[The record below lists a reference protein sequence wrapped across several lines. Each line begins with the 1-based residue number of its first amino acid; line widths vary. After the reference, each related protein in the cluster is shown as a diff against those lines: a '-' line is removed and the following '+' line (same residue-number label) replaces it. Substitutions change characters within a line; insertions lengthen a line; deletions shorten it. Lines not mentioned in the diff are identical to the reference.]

1 MRSFS
6 GPLLA
11 ALALTGA
18 APAALAEGVQSAPP
32 PIPPALRVL
41 EQKLAQIHFNTAR
54 ISDRL
59 VLGEASVPVGTA
71 ELGSGLDQCKSAEVT
86 DAGVV
91 RRFPPESATTA
102 IFAGYRSREIE
113 IGATTYTYK
122 RSIAKYDGGRPW
134 VRRRNDATKP
144 ERGSAND
151 TDPSTLTVLG
161 AVFGSSRPRGSQGPF
176 ARLVED
182 LDGALSIQEIGPA
195 TVDRQQVTEYTAS
208 LSPAKLLAGRLTRK
222 QRQMAR
228 VLQAEPVTLELF
240 IAPSGLPVRTTVVV
254 GTGKEGLG
262 EEEDF
267 LALGI
272 PVSIHAPPPRETIGH
287 ARLDQLQKRRRKE
300 GIFEKLTIGEP
311 TSSTPHCPEEEDAGP
326 VGVRRAEPG

>member
-1 MRSFS
+1 MRRFS

-32 PIPPALRVL
+32 PIPPALQVL

-71 ELGSGLDQCKSAEVT
+71 ELGSGLDQCKGAEVT
-86 DAGVV
+86 TTGVF
-91 RRFPPESATTA
+91 RHSPFESATTD

-113 IGATTYTYK
+113 IGATTYRYE

-134 VRRRNDATKP
+134 IRRRKAATKP

-161 AVFGSSRPRGSQGPF
+161 AVFSSSRPRGSQGPF

-195 TVDRQQVTEYTAS
+195 TVDRQQVTEYIAS
-208 LSPAKLLAGRLTRK
+208 LSAAKLLAGRLNQK
-222 QRQMAR
+222 QHQMAR
-228 VLQAEPVTLELF
+228 ELEAEPVTLELF

-254 GTGKEGLG
+254 ATGKEGLG

-267 LALGI
+267 RAVGI
-272 PVSIHAPPPRETIGH
+272 PVSIHAPPPRATIGQ
-287 ARLDQLQKRRRKE
+287 AKLDQLQKRRRKA

-311 TSSTPHCPEEEDAGP
+311 TSSTPHCPEEAGGGL
-326 VGVRRAEPG
+326 VGVRRPEPG